1 MLLLINCLAR
11 AESVPHFLP
20 HFHFSALIFAPY
32 RVHVIGI
39 KCTVYHTLCSQFST
53 IDSNFLG
60 SSPTGHPTKKSAD
73 ALHRRIFLFGGRAQW
88 GSNKAALTRQRQSN
102 QQPSGLLVSLRV
114 PFPRNVYQD
123 KCCADALHR
132 RTFFVGGVPSG
143 TRTATTTTAAC
154 GRNREELLGPRSD
167 FSKPCQGAAEKS
179 ANATRK
185 APTARFRCGSHPL
198 GMSTGE
204 LPAAVQNSEL
214 FIWWG
219 VRWDS
224 SPAPLFSAKKAC
236 AGPLENC
243 GFPGSAHAFYSAH
256 FLYCSQRFICCR
268 ICAISALE

>member
-1 MLLLINCLAR
+1 M
-11 AESVPHFLP
+11 
-20 HFHFSALIFAPY
+20 
-32 RVHVIGI
+32 
-39 KCTVYHTLCSQFST
+39 
-53 IDSNFLG
+53 G

-73 ALHRRIFLFGGRAQW
+73 ALHRRIFLFGGRARW

-114 PFPRNVYQD
+114 PISRNVY
-123 KCCADALHR
+123 R
-132 RTFFVGGVPSG
+132 GRTLSGGVPSG

-179 ANATRK
+179 ENATRK
-185 APTARFRCGSHPL
+185 ALTARFRCGSHPL

-204 LPAAVQNSEL
+204 LPAAVQNSGL
-214 FIWWG
+214 FYLVG
-219 VRWDS
+219 VPSGTLPPRQYFLLKKHVQALWKTVVS
-224 SPAPLFSAKKAC
+224 RGLHMLFCSA
-236 AGPLENC
+236 L
-243 GFPGSAHAFYSAH
+243 